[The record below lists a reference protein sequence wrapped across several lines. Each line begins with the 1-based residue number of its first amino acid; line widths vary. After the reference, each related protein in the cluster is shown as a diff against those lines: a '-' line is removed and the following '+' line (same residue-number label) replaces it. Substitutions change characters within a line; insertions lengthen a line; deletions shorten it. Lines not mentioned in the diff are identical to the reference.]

1 MSRERDVSCGKR
13 GGGEEET
20 SGAPRNS
27 GGLRDLILRA
37 ALAHARGPRHGGWDP
52 VMGWVRRWR
61 HSRGGGNPN
70 VGGARRPPIFF
81 SCSSRSRPTRGAA
94 DASFGARIRNV
105 PVEKKLSTRAITP

>member
-27 GGLRDLILRA
+27 GGLRDLILPA

-52 VMGWVRRWR
+52 VVGWVRRSR
-61 HSRGGGNPN
+61 HSRGGKSKRG
-70 VGGARRPPIFF
+70 RRPPPTDFF
-81 SCSSRSRPTRGAA
+81 FLVLLVLVLRAVLQMHHLAPA
-94 DASFGARIRNV
+94 FGTFLW
-105 PVEKKLSTRAITP
+105 KKN